1 MTPRRKNLIQIKDAD
16 VAPIWSLSNSCHLR
30 GRPCHDLYTIAAR
43 RPDAADQ
50 SKQRLAALDIE

>member
-1 MTPRRKNLIQIKDAD
+1 LIQIKDAD